1 MRPTRKVIY
10 AGVITAF
17 LLGTLAAVAVL
28 RPAAESRREQF
39 EAVDITGATWGKDF
53 ALTDHTGKARAL
65 ADFRGKVV
73 LLYFGYVNCPDMCPM
88 TMAKLGAAVN
98 LLGEAGRDVQGLF
111 VTVDPKRDTP
121 KVLAQY
127 VPSFHPSFIGL
138 YGDRQA
144 IERTAKE
151 FKVYFNAQ
159 APNASGFYTVD
170 HSGPVYVF
178 DRKGRLRL
186 FVKPDATSES
196 IVHDLR
202 LLLEE
207 TAG

>member
-1 MRPTRKVIY
+1 MRPTRKVVY
-10 AGVITAF
+10 AGAIAAF

-39 EAVDITGATWGKDF
+39 EAVDITGATWGKSF
-53 ALTDHTGKARAL
+53 ALTDHTGKPRAL

-73 LLYFGYVNCPDMCPM
+73 LLYFGYVSCPDMCPM

-98 LLGEAGRDVQGLF
+98 LLGEAGKDVQALF

-121 KVLAQY
+121 EVLAQY

-138 YGDRQA
+138 YGDSQA
-144 IERTAKE
+144 IERASKE
-151 FKVYFNAQ
+151 FKVYFQAQ
-159 APNASGFYTVD
+159 NPDSSGFYTVD
-170 HSGPVYVF
+170 HSGPVYAF

-186 FVKPDATSES
+186 FVRPDATPES
-196 IVHDLR
+196 IAHDVR
-202 LLLEE
+202 TLLEE
-207 TAG
+207 TTG